1 MIVNGL
7 KMAAKESLVPSLAA
21 RCKRE
26 VTVIIAGAACTDV
39 AAVVDSE
46 AGEDVEVMVVDLVVE
61 EAMIVPARGS
71 LTAIVEMTDR
81 V

>member
-1 MIVNGL
+1 
-7 KMAAKESLVPSLAA
+7 
-21 RCKRE
+21 
-26 VTVIIAGAACTDV
+26 V

-81 V
+81 KLPFSIHKW